1 VGSAVRSARCGPVA
15 CLCHRMLTVVV
26 RQQLVPK
33 LASGAHPAPPAR
45 LWAADMAD
53 LLAVLPIKK

>member
-1 VGSAVRSARCGPVA
+1 
-15 CLCHRMLTVVV
+15 MLTVVV

-33 LASGAHPAPPAR
+33 LASGAHPAPPVR